1 MPSSTVSSSMPS
13 SYSITARKLWAAI
26 YFTGVVG
33 GISSLLVGCGP
44 APEST
49 TTPQAAGQQA
59 AVQNPAA
66 QPAVATA
73 VDPAEIARLNQ
84 WFEEKY
90 EAQLQMSPL
99 QMTFLGR
106 KDKQDQIDDMS
117 EAAEERQLA
126 WLAATVAELKAKFDY
141 QKLDDEAKTSY
152 DLWIYQYEQA
162 NKAAAFRING
172 YVFNQMQG
180 VHALLPQV
188 LMNFHKV
195 DEVVDMEAYIKR
207 IAAIGNA
214 ITVLQARAEK
224 GVAAGIR
231 PPRFTYEGVIE
242 QVNNLLDG
250 APFNETGKDAPLWA
264 DAKAK
269 IAALVQANKLTAEQ
283 ATAMEAAA
291 KQALLQHFKPS
302 YTALLAFL
310 TAELPNADA
319 IATGVAKQPNG
330 VAYYNDRLQ
339 QSTTTAMTAE
349 EIHQLGLREVE
360 RLTQEMLA
368 IKDKVG
374 FKGTLAEFFTFI
386 KTDPQFFYPDTDE
399 GRQGYIKDTE
409 AFLAVINAKLPE
421 YFGILPKAPLVVK
434 RVEAF
439 REQPG
444 AAQHYYPGTPDGS
457 RPGIYYAHLSDMKA
471 MPKNEMEAIAY
482 HEGNPGHHMQ
492 ISIAQELTSVPTFRT
507 QAGFTAYAEGWALY
521 SELLAKEMGAYQN
534 PYADFGRLITEMW
547 RAVRLVVDTGLHS
560 KGWTEQQ
567 AIDYFKA
574 KTPVAEGAVVSEVR
588 RYLVWP
594 GQATAYK
601 IGMIKIQQLRTK
613 AQQALGDKFDIRAF
627 HDTILGGGALPLD
640 LLEKRVNQW
649 IMKVGVS
656 TATNNAAKSP

>member
-1 MPSSTVSSSMPS
+1 MKKTLIALSV
-13 SYSITARKLWAAI
+13 TA
-26 YFTGVVG
+26 
-33 GISSLLVGCGP
+33 LLAGCNP
-44 APEST
+44 APTE
-49 TTPQAAGQQA
+49 QAAQTSTPTAATA
-59 AVQNPAA
+59 AVAP
-66 QPAVATA
+66 VKA
-73 VDPAEIARLNQ
+73 VDPAEVTRLNQ
-84 WFEEKY
+84 WFETKY
-90 EAQLQMSPL
+90 EEQLQMSPL

-106 KDKQDQIDDMS
+106 KDKQDQIDDLT
-117 EAAEERQLA
+117 EAAEDQQLA
-126 WLAATVAELKAKFDY
+126 WLAATVTELKANFDY
-141 QKLDDEAKTSY
+141 EKLDAEAKTSY

-162 NKAAAFRING
+162 KAAAAYRING

-195 DEVVDMEAYIKR
+195 EEVKDMEAYIKR
-207 IAAIGNA
+207 ISGIAKAISD
-214 ITVLQARAEK
+214 LQARAEK
-224 GVAAGIR
+224 AAAAGVR
-231 PPRFTYEGVIE
+231 PPRFAYEGVIE

-250 APFNETGKDAPLWA
+250 APFKDNGKDAPLWSDAKNKIDALVKADKLPAEQAKQLEA
-264 DAKAK
+264 DAKN
-269 IAALVQANKLTAEQ
+269 ALTSQFQ
-283 ATAMEAAA
+283 
-291 KQALLQHFKPS
+291 PS
-302 YTALLAFL
+302 YQTLLTFL
-310 TAELPNADA
+310 NSELEKADK

-330 VAYYNDRLQ
+330 LAYYNLRLQ
-339 QSTTTAMTAE
+339 QSTTTALTAE
-349 EIHQLGLREVE
+349 EIHQLGLAEVE
-360 RLTQEMLA
+360 RLTQEMNA

-374 FKGTLAEFFTFI
+374 FKGTLQEFFTFI
-386 KTDPQFFYPDTDE
+386 KTDKQFFYPDTDE

-409 AFLAVINAKLPE
+409 AYLAFINAKLPE

-492 ISIAQELTSVPTFRT
+492 ISIAQELKSVPTFRT

-534 PYADFGRLITEMW
+534 DYSDFGRLITEMW

-588 RYLVWP
+588 RYIVWP

-601 IGMIKIQQLRTK
+601 VGMIKILELRSK
-613 AQQALGDKFDIRAF
+613 AKAELGDKFDIRAF
-627 HDTILGGGALPLD
+627 HDTVLGGGALPLD

-649 IMKVGVS
+649 I
-656 TATNNAAKSP
+656 ATVKAAG

>member
-1 MPSSTVSSSMPS
+1 VPTIQKNRPKHMQKHMQKAMLAL
-13 SYSITARKLWAAI
+13 SITA
-26 YFTGVVG
+26 
-33 GISSLLVGCGP
+33 LLVGCGK
-44 APEST
+44 APT
-49 TTPQAAGQQA
+49 APTVAAEQP
-59 AVQNPAA
+59 V
-66 QPAVATA
+66 PAVAKTPVQV
-73 VDPAEIARLNQ
+73 VDAAEVARLNQ
-84 WFEEKY
+84 WFEAKY
-90 EAQLQMSPL
+90 EEQLQMSPL

-106 KDKQDQIDDMS
+106 KDKQDQIDDLT
-117 EAAEERQLA
+117 EAAEDMQLA
-126 WLAATVAELKAKFDY
+126 WLAATVAELKAQFDY
-141 QKLDDEAKTSY
+141 NKLDVEAKTSY
-152 DLWIYQYEQA
+152 DLWIYQYEQS
-162 NKAAAFRING
+162 KEAAVYRING

-195 DEVVDMEAYIKR
+195 EEVKDMEAYIKR
-207 IAAIGNA
+207 VSGIAKAIA
-214 ITVLQARAEK
+214 DLQLRAEK
-224 GVAAGIR
+224 AAAAGIR
-231 PPRFTYEGVIE
+231 PPRFAYEGVIE

-250 APFNETGKDAPLWA
+250 APFKENGNDAPLWS
-264 DAKAK
+264 DAKTK
-269 IAALVQANKLTAEQ
+269 IDALVKADKLDDP
-283 ATAMEAAA
+283 AA
-291 KQALLQHFKPS
+291 KKLQAEAK
-302 YTALLAFL
+302 TALTEQFQPAYQGLLAFL
-310 TAELPNADA
+310 TSELEKADK

-330 VAYYNDRLQ
+330 EAYYNLRLK

-349 EIHQLGLREVE
+349 EIHQLGLAEVE

-368 IKDKVG
+368 IKERVG
-374 FKGTLAEFFTFI
+374 FKGTLKEFFTFI
-386 KTDPQFFYPDTDE
+386 KTDKQFFYADTDE
-399 GRQGYIKDTE
+399 GRNGYIKDTE
-409 AFLAVINAKLPE
+409 VFLAFINAKLPD

-492 ISIAQELTSVPTFRT
+492 ISIAQELKSVPTFRT

-534 PYADFGRLITEMW
+534 DYSDFGRLITEMW

-567 AIDYFKA
+567 AIDYFKE

-588 RYLVWP
+588 RYIVWP

-601 IGMIKIQQLRTK
+601 VGMLKILALRAK
-613 AQQALGDKFDIRAF
+613 AKEQLGDKFDIRAF

-640 LLEKRVNQW
+640 VLEKRVDHW
-649 IMKVGVS
+649 IS
-656 TATNNAAKSP
+656 TVKAAK